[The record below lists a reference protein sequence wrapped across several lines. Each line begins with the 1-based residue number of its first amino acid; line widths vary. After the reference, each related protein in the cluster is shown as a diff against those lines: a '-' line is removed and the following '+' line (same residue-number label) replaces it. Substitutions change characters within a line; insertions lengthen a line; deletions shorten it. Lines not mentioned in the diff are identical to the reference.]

1 MPETDRRRPAAP
13 RPPLPDVRD
22 VVAVGRGVLSVLQ
35 DFGNAE
41 AGIRPGRMTSYFL
54 AFGISPDR
62 QYGTPAPG

>member
-1 MPETDRRRPAAP
+1 MPETDRRRTAASW
-13 RPPLPDVRD
+13 PPLPNLRGA
-22 VVAVGRGVLSVLQ
+22 VAVGRGVLSSLQ
-35 DFGNAE
+35 DFGDAE